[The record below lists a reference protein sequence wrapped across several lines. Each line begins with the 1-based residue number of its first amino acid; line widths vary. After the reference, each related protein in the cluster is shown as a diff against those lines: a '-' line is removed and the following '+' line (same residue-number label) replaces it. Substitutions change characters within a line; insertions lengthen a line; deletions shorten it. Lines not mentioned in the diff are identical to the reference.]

1 METKYLNK
9 PLGNENLEN
18 AVITLCKDIDKEY
31 KKQWKHYN
39 EKDSYHTAEVGRSY
53 IKIISVEDENS
64 NSYPKRSVCGFIN
77 LKNKKFKEGD
87 VLKAAGWSAPALN
100 SPRGNILESK
110 YPIVGMRIYGPDYL
124 RG

>member
-1 METKYLNK
+1 MEAKYLNK
-9 PLGNENLEN
+9 PLGNEDLEN

-39 EKDSYHTAEVGRSY
+39 EKASYHTAEVGRSY
-53 IKIISVEDENS
+53 IKIVSVEDPNS
-64 NSYPKRSVCGFIN
+64 NSYPKRSVWGFIN

-100 SPRGNILESK
+100 APRGNILEQRD
-110 YPIVGMRIYGPDYL
+110 VVQGMRIYGPDYL
-124 RG
+124 K

>member
-1 METKYLNK
+1 MEAKYLNK

-53 IKIISVEDENS
+53 IKIVSVEDPNS
-64 NSYPKRSVCGFIN
+64 NSYPKRSVWGFIN
-77 LKNKKFKEGD
+77 LKNKKFNEGD
-87 VLKAAGWSAPALN
+87 VLKAAGLSLIHISRSRRA
-100 SPRGNILESK
+100 I
-110 YPIVGMRIYGPDYL
+110 
-124 RG
+124 

>member
-64 NSYPKRSVCGFIN
+64 NSYPKRSVWGFIN

-87 VLKAAGWSAPALN
+87 VLKSAGWSTPALN
-100 SPRGNILESK
+100 KPRGNLLEGR
-110 YPIVGMRIYGPDYL
+110 YQVRGMRIYGPDYL
-124 RG
+124 R